1 MDNERC
7 VVWVILTFVLPVTVC
22 FMLTILR
29 LSPVV
34 IEFNVDH
41 TERSEQMPA
50 RLFSCFRH
58 ESILMM

>member
-1 MDNERC
+1 MDNERY
-7 VVWVILTFVLPVTVC
+7 VVWVILTFVLPVC

-34 IEFNVDH
+34 IELNVDH